1 MSSLKTMTI
10 FWIISTLS
18 FSQNGIIKLEDSVI
32 VSTSGFETPLLSE
45 NKNVTILFKEQID
58 NGNYKNLE
66 EVLRGVPNVIVQDTY
81 FGPRV
86 DIRGNGEKSITKVKV
101 LCDGVSLNPI
111 DESMGTLPINTIP
124 LNSIEKIEIIPG
136 GGSVLNGSGSSGG
149 VINIITKSSL
159 KKDFLVLESGL
170 KSYNFR
176 DEAISLG
183 QNLTENLYINFNY
196 NYLKGDGYRDGDSQ
210 ESNSFNGGVDYTID
224 ERNRVKF
231 QMGYFQENKDYSTA
245 VFKDELE
252 KNRKTM
258 GFPIDSKSKRKN
270 YNLDYEYKF
279 TKDVTILS
287 SFYYQNFKRKFEEN
301 SLMDYELPKVGNMP
315 YEVLGKD
322 LPASMTG
329 DFQERSKGAKI
340 RGKYRYENGEF
351 ILGYD
356 YDHTKLLRSSEIKA
370 NGDFFLKS
378 RPDFKIKGDVDID
391 LKNDIYKE
399 SNGIYGVNRYNL
411 TEKFELVLGARYE
424 HSRFGGKRSSETEIL
439 SMKRIYEYKEIDN
452 EEKSDNYAFEVGGT
466 YKDTATRVFYARY
479 ERGFTS
485 PLPGQIT
492 DKVNMRYIPNDL
504 KSETSDNIE
513 FGVRDF
519 IDQTYV
525 NLSLFTTF
533 TRDEIVLIQKNSY
546 NPAIKEWQYKNLN
559 RVRKF
564 GGELYLEQYFE
575 KLTTYQS
582 FSYVNTKIMKGLY
595 EGEELPMVPKGK
607 IILGASYNLNNKV
620 ALNLD
625 FNLVGSYVFKEYG
638 KKDEV
643 IDTKISSY
651 NYTNL
656 MLTYKATDILSIAF
670 GVNNIFDQKYNYEE
684 SSTTAVPA
692 PGRNY
697 FISGKLQI

>member
-1 MSSLKTMTI
+1 MKFLQ
-10 FWIISTLS
+10 IISLS
-18 FSQNGIIKLEDSVI
+18 FVVITFIYGQEKVIKLEDSVI
-32 VSTSGFETPLLSE
+32 ISTSGFETPLLSE
-45 NKNVTILFKEQID
+45 NKNIIILFKEQID

-86 DIRGNGEKSITKVKV
+86 DIRGNGEKSISKVKV
-101 LCDGVSLNPI
+101 LADGISLNPI

-136 GGSVLNGSGSSGG
+136 GGAVLNGSGSSGG

-159 KKDFLVLESGL
+159 KKDFLVLESAL

-176 DEAISLG
+176 EEGVSLG
-183 QNLTENLYINFNY
+183 QNLTEKLYVNFNY

-210 ESNSFNGGVDYTID
+210 ESNSFNGGIDYTID

-231 QMGYFQENKDYSTA
+231 QMGYFQENKDYSTG

-258 GFPIDSKSKRKN
+258 GFPIDSKSKREN
-270 YNLDYEYKF
+270 YNLDYEYKL
-279 TKDVTILS
+279 TEDITILS
-287 SFYYQNFKRKFEEN
+287 SFYYQNFKREFEEK

-315 YEVLGKD
+315 FEVLGKD
-322 LPASMTG
+322 LPASMKG
-329 DFQERSKGAKI
+329 DFKEESKGAKI

-356 YDHTKLLRSSEIKA
+356 YDYTKLLRTSEIKA
-370 NGDFFLKS
+370 NGDFFLKP
-378 RPDFKIKGDVDID
+378 RPDFKIKGDVDVE

-399 SNGIYGVNRYNL
+399 SNGIYGINRYDL

-424 HSRFGGKRSSETEIL
+424 HSRFGGKRSSETEVL
-439 SMKRIYEYKEIDN
+439 SMNRIYEYKEIDD
-452 EEKSDNYAFEVGGT
+452 EEKSDNYAFEIGGT
-466 YKDTATRVFYARY
+466 YKDTNTRVFYARY

-519 IDQTYV
+519 IEQTYV
-525 NLSLFTTF
+525 NFSLFTTF
-533 TRDEIVLIQKNSY
+533 THDEIVLIQKNSY
-546 NPAIKEWQYKNLN
+546 NPAVKEWQYKNLN

-607 IILGASYNLNNKV
+607 IILGASYDINNKV

-625 FNLVGSYVFKEYG
+625 FNLVGSYLFKEYG

-656 MLTYKATDILSIAF
+656 MLTYKATDVLSIAF

-684 SSTTAVPA
+684 SSTTAVVA
-692 PGRNY
+692 PRRNY
-697 FISGKLQI
+697 FISGKIQM

>member
-1 MSSLKTMTI
+1 MSSLKIIAI
-10 FWIISTLS
+10 FWAISILS

-45 NKNVTILFKEQID
+45 NKNVIILFKEQID

-66 EVLRGVPNVIVQDTY
+66 EVLRGVPNVIIQDTY

-124 LNSIEKIEIIPG
+124 LNSIEKIEVIPG

-183 QNLTENLYINFNY
+183 QNLTENLYTNFNY

-210 ESNSFNGGVDYTID
+210 ESNSFNGGIDYKID

-231 QMGYFQENKDYSTA
+231 QMGYFQENKDYSTP

-258 GFPIDSKSKRKN
+258 GFPIDSKSKRES
-270 YNLDYEYKF
+270 YSLDYEYKF
-279 TKDVTILS
+279 TENLIVLS
-287 SFYYQNFKRKFEEN
+287 SFYYQNFKREFEEN

-315 YEVLGKD
+315 FEVLGED
-322 LPASMTG
+322 LLASMTG

-340 RGKYRYENGEF
+340 RGKYIYENGEF

-356 YDHTKLLRSSEIKA
+356 YDYTKLLRDSEIKA
-370 NGDFFLKS
+370 NGDFFLKP

-391 LKNDIYKE
+391 LKNNIYKKT
-399 SNGIYGVNRYNL
+399 NGIYGINRYNL
-411 TEKFELVLGARYE
+411 TEKFELILGTRYE

-439 SMKRIYEYKEIDN
+439 SMNRIYEYKEIDN

-466 YKDTATRVFYARY
+466 YKDTSTRTFYARY

-492 DKVNMRYIPNDL
+492 DKINMKYIPNDL

-519 IDQTYV
+519 IEQTYI

-533 TRDEIVLIQKNSY
+533 THDEIVLIQKNSY
-546 NPAIKEWQYKNLN
+546 NPAVKEWQYKNLN
-559 RVRKF
+559 KVRKF

-575 KLTTYQS
+575 RLTTYQS
-582 FSYVNTKIMKGLY
+582 LSYVNTKIMKGLY

-607 IILGASYNLNNKV
+607 IILGASYDLNNKV
-620 ALNLD
+620 ALNID
-625 FNLVGSYVFKEYG
+625 FNLVGSYMFKEYG

-643 IDTKISSY
+643 IDTKVSSY

-656 MLTYKATDILSIAF
+656 MLTYKVTELLSVAF
-670 GVNNIFDQKYNYEE
+670 GVNNVFDQKYNYEE
-684 SSTTAVPA
+684 SSITAVPA

-697 FISGKLQI
+697 YISGKLQM